1 MTLFSPTQKL
11 STFLERRLEAALQEA
26 HSADLSTTTVEALA
40 DNIIE
45 QYRVEPLEVHRDGLT
60 QLAASNDTVVM
71 GHRAFPVR
79 YRLPCS
85 GTRELWS
92 KEPSHSYMNPAFL
105 NTTKMGGDD
114 HLIITMQL
122 PALNLATD
130 IYGDTERLHVL
141 QAEQQKSVQDA
152 RDSHI
157 KQLQETVKRSGDQ
170 TNPWNDSLAIQIRR
184 ILEER
189 AMVAVEAMRF
199 AANSDVPVFRV
210 EEAEQVPLQP
220 GIVRRKLRPDASSS
234 EATLTAEIYE
244 DIVQT
249 IEQMT
254 RAMERTPTAARLGEE
269 EIRDLILFV
278 LNANYRGAA
287 AGEVFNGTGKTDIL
301 LRWNDQ
307 NAFIGE
313 CKFWEGPARFRN
325 AIDQLHGYVTWRDT
339 KAALILFVKAGKP
352 TDIIDKASHE
362 LRKHRTFIEE
372 APRTNGTRR
381 DFVMCAADDDA
392 KHIDVALVVV
402 ILPTR
407 QETAAK

>member
-1 MTLFSPTQKL
+1 MTLFSPAQKL
-11 STFLERRLEAALQEA
+11 STFLENRLKAALQEA
-26 HSADLSTTTVEALA
+26 HSADMSTATVEALA
-40 DNIIE
+40 ENIIE
-45 QYRVEPLEVHRDGLT
+45 QYRVEPLEVHRDKLT

-71 GHRAFPVR
+71 GRRAFPVR
-79 YRLPCS
+79 YRLPCT
-85 GTRELWS
+85 GTPELWS
-92 KEPSHSYMNPAFL
+92 KEPSNSYLNPDFL
-105 NTTKMGGDD
+105 FTTKMGGDD

-130 IYGDTERLHVL
+130 IYDDKERLLAL
-141 QAEQQKSVQDA
+141 QAEQQKSVQDT
-152 RDSHI
+152 RDAHI
-157 KQLQETVKRSGDQ
+157 EQLQKMVNWSGNQ
-170 TNPWNDSLAIQIRR
+170 TNTWNDSLSIQIRR
-184 ILEER
+184 TLKER
-189 AMVAVEAMRF
+189 AMVADEAKRF
-199 AANSDVPVFRV
+199 AASSDVPVFRV
-210 EEAEQVPLQP
+210 DEAEQVPLQP
-220 GIVRRKLRPDASSS
+220 GIVRRKLRPEASAT
-234 EATLTAEIYE
+234 EATLATEIYE

-287 AGEVFNGTGKTDIL
+287 AGEVFNGNGKTDIL

-313 CKFWEGPARFRN
+313 CKFWEGPARFRR

-352 TDIIDKASHE
+352 TDIIDKAAGE
-362 LRKHRTFIEE
+362 LRKHRTFVDE
-372 APRTNGTRR
+372 APHTNGTRR
-381 DFVMCAADDDA
+381 DFVLSAADDDA

-402 ILPTR
+402 IRPAR
-407 QETAAK
+407 